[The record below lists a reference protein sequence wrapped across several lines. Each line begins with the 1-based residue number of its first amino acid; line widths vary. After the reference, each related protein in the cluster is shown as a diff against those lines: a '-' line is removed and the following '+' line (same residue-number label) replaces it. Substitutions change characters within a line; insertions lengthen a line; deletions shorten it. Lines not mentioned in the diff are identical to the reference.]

1 MNEIFTNCGNL
12 TSISLENFD
21 TNQIKSIKKNMFE
34 RCTSLSSAN
43 FIGIDTTNLKSLSYI
58 FSKCKSLKEFDLTFL
73 NKGNVDD
80 FS

>member
-21 TNQIKSIKKNMFE
+21 TNRVKSMKNMFE

-73 NKGNVDD
+73 NKGYVDD